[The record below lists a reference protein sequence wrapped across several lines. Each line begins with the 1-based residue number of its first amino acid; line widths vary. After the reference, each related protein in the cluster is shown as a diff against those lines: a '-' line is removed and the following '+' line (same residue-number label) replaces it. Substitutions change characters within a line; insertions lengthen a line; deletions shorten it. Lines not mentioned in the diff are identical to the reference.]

1 LNSCSG
7 LVIRFGQEFFAFLHH
22 AKVALIHETFGNG
35 FLAAFVRDNYA
46 YRRSQLYLTRPLWKP
61 VFEPDAAM
69 LSLIGDGVI
78 KLNQAIPG
86 YIDEDKMRGLTGI
99 D

>member
-1 LNSCSG
+1 M
-7 LVIRFGQEFFAFLHH
+7 
-22 AKVALIHETFGNG
+22 ALIHETFGNG